1 MQILIADDNPL
12 DLSIL
17 QLSLEKWD
25 YEIVSCDNGS
35 DALDILTG
43 ENPPSI
49 AILDWMMPG
58 KTGPEICE
66 AIRKQNSEMYT
77 FILLLTSKDEKEDL
91 LKGMESGADDYIAKP
106 VDMHELQVRLRA
118 GRRIIEL
125 QEKLLAAQEELR
137 IQATR
142 DFLTGIWNR
151 AALMNKA
158 HEEFNR
164 AEREQSTT
172 TVLMCDIDKFK
183 SINDNFGHQA
193 GDDVLKQIAAR
204 MTECLRPYD
213 ILGRYGGEEFT
224 LILPNT
230 DQDGGLVVA
239 QRVCDAIAESP
250 LEIDAETLPCSISI
264 GLFSEIPSDAITVEK
279 MIAVADEALYIAKL
293 NGRNRVEV
301 GHPSISA

>member
-1 MQILIADDNPL
+1 LQILIADDNPL

-106 VDMHELQVRLRA
+106 VDMHELQVCLRA

>member
-118 GRRIIEL
+118 GRRIIE
-125 QEKLLAAQEELR
+125 Q
-137 IQATR
+137 
-142 DFLTGIWNR
+142 
-151 AALMNKA
+151 
-158 HEEFNR
+158 
-164 AEREQSTT
+164 
-172 TVLMCDIDKFK
+172 V
-183 SINDNFGHQA
+183 INNC
-193 GDDVLKQIAAR
+193 R
-204 MTECLRPYD
+204 
-213 ILGRYGGEEFT
+213 
-224 LILPNT
+224 
-230 DQDGGLVVA
+230 
-239 QRVCDAIAESP
+239 
-250 LEIDAETLPCSISI
+250 
-264 GLFSEIPSDAITVEK
+264 
-279 MIAVADEALYIAKL
+279 
-293 NGRNRVEV
+293 
-301 GHPSISA
+301 